1 MNKLIV
7 SLIFIFS
14 SNFFSHEFNPA
25 HLLINET
32 EELEYEALWMTPIKN
47 LGTSPEL
54 SFPKICEIEKELP
67 FRQGKYLSEKILLK
81 CGESLRGKAI
91 QVSGLSI
98 LNDALV
104 TINHFDGDRFEG
116 LMNLKVPEII
126 IPKDKQVYP
135 TGYFY
140 LGVEH
145 LLGGVDHVV
154 FVLGLIFLISGF
166 IPLLKTV
173 TAFTLAHS
181 ITLAISV
188 LGVFKLPSAST
199 EALIALTIIYLAFEL
214 TKTESQIKRPWIM
227 AFGFGLLHG
236 FGFAGALSEIGIA
249 NDQLFLSL
257 LFFNIGI
264 EIGQLMIIPLV
275 GLIIYVLNFINL
287 KNQFRMLIT
296 YGIGGMGVFWF
307 VTRIWSIVN

>member
-214 TKTESQIKRPWIM
+214 TKTESQIKRPWLM

-275 GLIIYVLNFINL
+275 GLVIYVLNFINL

>member
-25 HLLINET
+25 HLLINEI

-54 SFPKICEIEKELP
+54 SFPEICEIEKELP

-287 KNQFRMLIT
+287 KNQFRTLIT

>member
-1 MNKLIV
+1 MNKLIL

-214 TKTESQIKRPWIM
+214 TKTESQIKRPWLM

-287 KNQFRMLIT
+287 KNQFRTLIT

>member
-1 MNKLIV
+1 MNKLIF

-287 KNQFRMLIT
+287 KNQFRTLIT

>member
-214 TKTESQIKRPWIM
+214 TKTESQIKRPWLM

-275 GLIIYVLNFINL
+275 GLIIYVLKFINL
-287 KNQFRMLIT
+287 KNQFRTLIT

>member
-104 TINHFDGDRFEG
+104 TINHFDDDRFEG

>member
-54 SFPKICEIEKELP
+54 SFPKICEIEKEIP

-214 TKTESQIKRPWIM
+214 TKTESQIKRPWLM

-287 KNQFRMLIT
+287 KNQFRTLIT

>member
-1 MNKLIV
+1 MNKLIL

-214 TKTESQIKRPWIM
+214 TKTESQIKRPWLM

-287 KNQFRMLIT
+287 KNPFRTLIT

>member
-1 MNKLIV
+1 MYKLIL

-287 KNQFRMLIT
+287 KNQFRTLIT

>member
-25 HLLINET
+25 HLLINEI

-54 SFPKICEIEKELP
+54 SFPEICEIEKELP

-81 CGESLRGKAI
+81 CSESLRGKAI

-166 IPLLKTV
+166 VPLLKTV

-275 GLIIYVLNFINL
+275 GLIIYVLNFMNL
-287 KNQFRMLIT
+287 KNQFRTLIT

>member
-1 MNKLIV
+1 MNKVLV
-7 SLIFIFS
+7 SLFIFFAS
-14 SNFFSHEFNPA
+14 TLFAHEFNPA
-25 HLLINET
+25 HLLIE
-32 EELEYEALWMTPIKN
+32 EAKELEYEALWMTPIKN

-54 SFPKICEIEKELP
+54 SFPEICEINKELP
-67 FRQGKYLSEKILLK
+67 FRQGKYISEKINLS
-81 CGESLRGKAI
+81 CSESLRGKAI

-104 TINHFDGDRFEG
+104 TVNHFNGERFEG
-116 LMNLKVPEII
+116 LMNLKAPEII
-126 IPKDKQVYP
+126 IPENKQVYP

-145 LLGGVDHVV
+145 LLSGIDHIV

-166 IPLLKTV
+166 IPLLKTI

-188 LGVFKLPSAST
+188 MGIFKLPSAST
-199 EALIALTIIYLAFEL
+199 EALIALTIIYLAYEL
-214 TKTESQIKRPWIM
+214 TKAESEIKRPWLM

-236 FGFAGALSEIGIA
+236 FGFAGALSEIGIS

-264 EIGQLMIIPLV
+264 EIGQLMVIPIVGII
-275 GLIIYVLNFINL
+275 IFFLNKIEL
-287 KNQFRMLIT
+287 KNLFRNFVT
-296 YGIGGMGVFWF
+296 YGIGGLGCFWF
-307 VTRIWSIVN
+307 MTRIWSIVI

>member
-1 MNKLIV
+1 MNKLIL

-14 SNFFSHEFNPA
+14 SNFFSQEFNPA

-126 IPKDKQVYP
+126 IPKDKQIYP

-140 LGVEH
+140 FC
-145 LLGGVDHVV
+145 LLYT
-154 FVLGLIFLISGF
+154 S
-166 IPLLKTV
+166 
-173 TAFTLAHS
+173 
-181 ITLAISV
+181 
-188 LGVFKLPSAST
+188 PS
-199 EALIALTIIYLAFEL
+199 
-214 TKTESQIKRPWIM
+214 
-227 AFGFGLLHG
+227 
-236 FGFAGALSEIGIA
+236 
-249 NDQLFLSL
+249 
-257 LFFNIGI
+257 
-264 EIGQLMIIPLV
+264 
-275 GLIIYVLNFINL
+275 
-287 KNQFRMLIT
+287 
-296 YGIGGMGVFWF
+296 
-307 VTRIWSIVN
+307 TRDS

>member
-214 TKTESQIKRPWIM
+214 TKTESQIKRPWLM

>member
-1 MNKLIV
+1 MNKLIL

-214 TKTESQIKRPWIM
+214 TKKESQIKRPWIM

-275 GLIIYVLNFINL
+275 GLVIYVLNFINL

>member
-116 LMNLKVPEII
+116 LMNLNVPEII

>member
-25 HLLINET
+25 HLLINEI

-54 SFPKICEIEKELP
+54 SFPEICEIEKELP

-116 LMNLKVPEII
+116 LMNLKVPEIV
-126 IPKDKQVYP
+126 IPKDKQIYP

-166 IPLLKTV
+166 VPLLKIKD
-173 TAFTLAHS
+173 LGLWPLDLDS
-181 ITLAISV
+181 CMV
-188 LGVFKLPSAST
+188 LVLQV
-199 EALIALTIIYLAFEL
+199 LYL
-214 TKTESQIKRPWIM
+214 K
-227 AFGFGLLHG
+227 
-236 FGFAGALSEIGIA
+236 
-249 NDQLFLSL
+249 
-257 LFFNIGI
+257 
-264 EIGQLMIIPLV
+264 
-275 GLIIYVLNFINL
+275 
-287 KNQFRMLIT
+287 
-296 YGIGGMGVFWF
+296 
-307 VTRIWSIVN
+307 

>member
-32 EELEYEALWMTPIKN
+32 EELKYEALWMTPIKN

-214 TKTESQIKRPWIM
+214 TKTESQIKRPWLM

-275 GLIIYVLNFINL
+275 GLVIYVLNFINL
-287 KNQFRMLIT
+287 KNQFRTLIT

>member
-1 MNKLIV
+1 
-7 SLIFIFS
+7 
-14 SNFFSHEFNPA
+14 
-25 HLLINET
+25 
-32 EELEYEALWMTPIKN
+32 MTPIKN

-287 KNQFRMLIT
+287 KNQFRTLIT

>member
-67 FRQGKYLSEKILLK
+67 FRQGKYLSEKIFLK

-214 TKTESQIKRPWIM
+214 TKTESQIKRPWLM

-275 GLIIYVLNFINL
+275 GLVIYVLNFINL

>member
-81 CGESLRGKAI
+81 CSESLRGKAI

-116 LMNLKVPEII
+116 LMNLKVPEIV
-126 IPKDKQVYP
+126 IPKDKQIYP

-166 IPLLKTV
+166 VPLLKTV

-214 TKTESQIKRPWIM
+214 TKTESQIKRPWLM

-275 GLIIYVLNFINL
+275 GLIIYILNFINL
-287 KNQFRMLIT
+287 KNLFRALIT

-307 VTRIWSIVN
+307 ITRIWSIVN

>member
-1 MNKLIV
+1 M
-7 SLIFIFS
+7 
-14 SNFFSHEFNPA
+14 
-25 HLLINET
+25 
-32 EELEYEALWMTPIKN
+32 
-47 LGTSPEL
+47 
-54 SFPKICEIEKELP
+54 
-67 FRQGKYLSEKILLK
+67 
-81 CGESLRGKAI
+81 ESLKGKAI

-104 TINHFDGDRFEG
+104 TINHFDGERFEG
-116 LMNLKVPEII
+116 LMNLKAPEII
-126 IPKDKQVYP
+126 IPEKKQVYP

-145 LLGGVDHVV
+145 LLSGIDHIV

-166 IPLLKTV
+166 IPLFKTI

-188 LGVFKLPSAST
+188 MGIFKLPSAST
-199 EALIALTIIYLAFEL
+199 EVLIALTIIYLAYEL
-214 TKTESQIKRPWIM
+214 TKAEVEIRRPWLM

-264 EIGQLMIIPLV
+264 EIGQLMIIPIV
-275 GLIIYVLNFINL
+275 GIIIFLLNKIDL
-287 KNQFRMLIT
+287 KNIFRSLVT
-296 YGIGGMGVFWF
+296 YGIGGMGCFWF
-307 VTRIWSIVN
+307 ITRIWGIVT

>member
-1 MNKLIV
+1 MNKLIL

-32 EELEYEALWMTPIKN
+32 EELKYEALWMTPIKN

-67 FRQGKYLSEKILLK
+67 FRQGKYLSEKIFLK

-214 TKTESQIKRPWIM
+214 TKTESQIKRPWLM

-287 KNQFRMLIT
+287 KNQFRTLIT

>member
-1 MNKLIV
+1 MNKLIL

-81 CGESLRGKAI
+81 CGESLRGKSI

-287 KNQFRMLIT
+287 KNQFRTLIT

>member
-25 HLLINET
+25 HLLINEI

-54 SFPKICEIEKELP
+54 SFPEICEIEKELP

-81 CGESLRGKAI
+81 CSESLRGKAI

-287 KNQFRMLIT
+287 KNQFRTLIT

>member
-166 IPLLKTV
+166 VPLLKTV

-287 KNQFRMLIT
+287 KNQFRTLIT

>member
-81 CGESLRGKAI
+81 CGESLRGKSI

-287 KNQFRMLIT
+287 KNQFRALIT

>member
-1 MNKLIV
+1 MNKLIL

-214 TKTESQIKRPWIM
+214 TKTESQIKRPWLM

-275 GLIIYVLNFINL
+275 GLVIYVLNFINL
-287 KNQFRMLIT
+287 KNQFRTLIT

>member
-54 SFPKICEIEKELP
+54 SFPEICEIEKELP

-116 LMNLKVPEII
+116 LMNLKVPEIV
-126 IPKDKQVYP
+126 IPKDKQIYP

-166 IPLLKTV
+166 VPLLKTV

-287 KNQFRMLIT
+287 KNQFRTLIT

>member
-1 MNKLIV
+1 MNKLIL

-67 FRQGKYLSEKILLK
+67 FRQGKYLSEKIFLK

-214 TKTESQIKRPWIM
+214 TKTESQIKRPWLM

-275 GLIIYVLNFINL
+275 GLVIYVLNFINL

>member
-1 MNKLIV
+1 MNKLIL

-287 KNQFRMLIT
+287 KNQFRTLIT